1 MEDARIEVREGGQRG
16 MTVSVRLQHPDD
28 ATLAQVRQTL
38 GAFLFAS
45 DISAVER

>member
-1 MEDARIEVREGGQRG
+1 

-45 DISAVER
+45 DIAAVERQIPALRPILLPTD